1 MTCDGTTVL
10 DFKCCFARSLT
21 QNLWQWNSESF
32 CTAVIHSVTAANPG
46 LRPLCAASS
55 MRGLTVGVAHD
66 ETVRRYFG
74 GLGRRREA
82 AQYFL

>member
-32 CTAVIHSVTAANPG
+32 CTAVIHIVTAANPG
-46 LRPLCAASS
+46 LKLLCAL
-55 MRGLTVGVAHD
+55 RD
-66 ETVRRYFG
+66 
-74 GLGRRREA
+74 
-82 AQYFL
+82 